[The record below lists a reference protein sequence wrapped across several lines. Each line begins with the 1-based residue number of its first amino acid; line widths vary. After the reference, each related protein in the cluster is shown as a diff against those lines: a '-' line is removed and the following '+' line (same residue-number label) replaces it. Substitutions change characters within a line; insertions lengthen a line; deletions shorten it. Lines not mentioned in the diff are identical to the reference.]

1 MIAGNQDCRASS
13 WFFAAYIMQ
22 TDLALVIPA
31 AGRGSRFSKLG
42 IREPKPLIDLHGRP
56 FFWWSVESVRRVFA
70 LRQLIFVVLEE
81 HVAEFAIDKV
91 IRGFYPDATVVAIPE
106 VTSGAAETA
115 KIGISALHAPGPI
128 AINDCDHAFICPA
141 AANASNLFKE
151 DCEGVL
157 MSFRSSNPAY
167 SYIRLNA
174 QGDVVG
180 TAEKQVLSPFAIAGC
195 YFFADAGRFSVLYE
209 IYKKACPYPELFVS
223 GIFNLLAEKKLKTG
237 MLELERHCSFGTPD
251 ERALISDASF
261 APFMQW
267 REGSNAI

>member
-1 MIAGNQDCRASS
+1 M
-13 WFFAAYIMQ
+13 
-22 TDLALVIPA
+22 
-31 AGRGSRFSKLG
+31 
-42 IREPKPLIDLHGRP
+42 IDLQGRP

-70 LRQLIFVVLEE
+70 LRQLVFVVLEE
-81 HVAEFAIDKV
+81 HVFEFAIDQV
-91 IRGFYPDATVVAIPE
+91 IKRYYPDATVVAIPE

-128 AINDCDHAFICPA
+128 AINDCDHAFVCPA
-141 AANASNLFKE
+141 VPKATDPFKG

-174 QGDVVG
+174 QGDVIG

-209 IYKKACPYPELFVS
+209 NYKKACPYPELFVS
-223 GIFNLLAEKKLKTG
+223 GIFNLLAEKKLKIG
-237 MLELERHCSFGTPD
+237 MIELERHCSFGTPQ

-261 APFMQW
+261 AAFMKW
-267 REGSNAI
+267 REDPNAV